1 MQTRI
6 IQFLLGT
13 LMLPVLLVPAACE
26 RVASQGTDGEPL
38 LVSRARMDV
47 AIDRWDATKADG
59 TDSWPDYAIIFV
71 QLTNGKQ
78 TLPVEAQRNP
88 GGDWTINRVEPSVQ
102 GGWETSAPDLTGF
115 SGGYCKCYY
124 FEGDSGTNGQYFDR
138 QYDGKIKMIG
148 AQSAIYHDD
157 DAIFSIVDGVLEL
170 KAHLEPMTG
179 RIRFGF
185 APGGDTY
192 YYPGIYGMLRYTAL
206 NRESFEMES
215 SSSYFNYYMGADG
228 EAPYVYGRFADAD
241 RRTLTVVDAKWGN
254 PTAYERSFDEDIL
267 APGCSNFAYM
277 PGDNDHNEWYRYD
290 GFLDG
295 WQFDV
300 EGLSMFY
307 VVPGFFMMGGEDARP
322 IHKVTLTR
330 GFYLSQT
337 EITKDMWYRVMGEP
351 SDYANAAVPVTGR
364 SWDEVQAFIAA
375 LNAKTGYSFRLPTE
389 AEWEYAARGGQ
400 KSNGYLYSG
409 GNTFADVA
417 VRDGNWSMQAV
428 RTKSPNELDFYD
440 MSGNA
445 SEWVSDWY
453 GPYPSDAVVD
463 PKGPETGE
471 IHIRRGGNRAQG
483 AEYLTVSFRDTDS
496 PFELTGFRLVLDAPR
511 IQ

>member
-26 RVASQGTDGEPL
+26 REAAQGSVEDPL

-59 TDSWPDYAIIFV
+59 TDSWPDYAVIFI

-78 TLPVEAQRNP
+78 TLPVEAQRYP
-88 GGDWTINRVEPSVQ
+88 GGDWTINRLEPSGQ
-102 GGWETSAPDLTGF
+102 GGWVNSVPDLAGF

-124 FEGDSGTNGQYFDR
+124 FEGDSGTNGQYFNRED
-138 QYDGKIKMIG
+138 DGRIKMID
-148 AQSAIYHDD
+148 ARCAIYHDA
-157 DAIFSIVDGVLEL
+157 DAIFSIVDGVLEV

-179 RIRFGF
+179 RIRLDF

-192 YYPGIYGMLRYTAL
+192 YYPGVYGMLHYTTL
-206 NRESFEMES
+206 DRESFEMDS
-215 SSSYFNYYMGADG
+215 STSYFDYYMSNDG
-228 EAPYVYGRFADAD
+228 EAPYLYGRFADAD

-290 GFLDG
+290 GLIDG
-295 WQFDV
+295 GQFDV
-300 EGLSMFY
+300 EGLNMYY
-307 VVPGFFMMGGEDARP
+307 VVPGSFMMGGEDARP
-322 IHKVTLTR
+322 IHKVTLTE
-330 GFYLSQT
+330 GFYLCQT

-351 SDYANAAVPVTGR
+351 SDFANASVPVTGKN
-364 SWDEVQAFIAA
+364 WDEVQDFIAA
-375 LNAKTGYSFRLPTE
+375 LNAKTGHSFRLPTE

-400 KSNGYLYSG
+400 KSVGYLYSG
-409 GNTFADVA
+409 SNAFADVA
-417 VRDGNWSMQAV
+417 VQDWNWSMQAV
-428 RTKSPNELDFYD
+428 RTKSPNELGFYD

-471 IHIRRGGNRAQG
+471 IHVRRGGNRGQ
-483 AEYLTVSFRDTDS
+483 EERYLTVSFRDTDS
-496 PFELTGFRLVLDAPR
+496 SVDLAGFRLALDAPK
-511 IQ
+511 IK